1 MIFKTPAPKDIVR
14 WYRKGVPGG
23 GQKDRIFNRLKAKLT
38 GGTDDSGTSYFSMLE
53 KKLSDKDADIIIKN
67 MKTDIDGYPMLETGS
82 TSGQDER
89 TYQEWIVERY
99 LKTSGTEGFTDTS
112 VAAPDEEVEEEAEE
126 IVEKAEEE
134 IKENIDEAVE
144 VVDEVIEEADVSE
157 ETGDISDITD
167 ILPQSLK

>member
-23 GQKDRIFNRLKAKLT
+23 GQKDRIFDRLKAKLT

-53 KKLSDKDADIIIKN
+53 EKLSEKDADIIIKN

-89 TYQEWIVERY
+89 TYQEWIGER
-99 LKTSGTEGFTDTS
+99 
-112 VAAPDEEVEEEAEE
+112 
-126 IVEKAEEE
+126 
-134 IKENIDEAVE
+134 
-144 VVDEVIEEADVSE
+144 
-157 ETGDISDITD
+157 
-167 ILPQSLK
+167 